1 MRYHGGTR
9 FQKEPT
15 HAMDEAREPTPHALT
30 RSSDEVRGWF
40 LDAFPEPTP
49 LQECAWDVIE
59 GGENALV
66 IAPTGSGKTLAAF
79 LFAIDELM
87 REKAATAD
95 LPKKERPGKGV
106 RVLYISPLKALGAD
120 VERNLQAPLAGIA
133 ARMAAAGGAMPEVRT
148 GMRTGDTTPDQ
159 RRSLQRNPPDI
170 LITTPESLYLML
182 TSQARETLRTV
193 ETVIVDEVHALAG
206 SKRGAHLALSLERL
220 DDLLDEPAQRIGL
233 SATVRP
239 RDEIARFL
247 GGPHPVRV
255 VASEG
260 RPDMDVRVRVPVRDM
275 TAVPTFGGSDL
286 TGGSAATRGGGPRRA
301 PAEEAWKSDRALRA
315 AMAKSS
321 LPASTTSPD
330 SRLGSSSIWPYIE
343 ASILDEVL
351 AHRTTIVFVNSRG
364 LCEKLTARLNDLYAK
379 RMGIARGVD
388 ADAPA
393 APIRSDLGSTA
404 DMSTG
409 APAIIAKAHHGSVS
423 KEKRL
428 QVERELKAGELP
440 CVVATSSLEL
450 GIDMGSI
457 DLVLQVAAPPSVAS
471 ALQRIG
477 RANHQ
482 VGGRSTG
489 SIFPRTRTEIIDAA
503 VAAEGMYEGRIEQ
516 TALVKNALDVL
527 AQQTVAAVA
536 MDELAA
542 DDWYDTVRRAAPYTE
557 LPRRAFDSVL
567 GMLAGRYATA
577 DLAEFSPRIVW
588 DRERGRL
595 LARPGTQRQAVM
607 SAGTIPDRGMFSVVL
622 PEGDGAQGRRRVGEL
637 DEEMVYESRV
647 GDIITLGTSSWRI
660 SEITRDRVIVEPA
673 PGRSARL
680 PFWHGEGVGRPAETG
695 RMRGAFLRAVAAG
708 IEGDD
713 AEAEEGGFGVSCA
726 VSERLA
732 ADGLDD
738 DAQRNLVELIRSQR
752 AATGIIPD
760 DKTLVVERCEDE
772 QGDWR
777 VLLHSPYGRRVHEP
791 WAMAVSD
798 RIMAI
803 YGYDA
808 QAMAADDGIVL
819 RIPMTETRLPGIELF
834 AFDPDELDRIV
845 RDRVGSTS
853 LFSARFRECAARALL
868 MSPIAPGKRAPLW
881 QQRLKAG
888 QLLEAARREREFP
901 ILVETARECLQDV
914 YDMRALH
921 ELMEQVQAGS
931 VRLVEAQTSVPS
943 PFAAPLLFG
952 YVGEHLYAGDLPH
965 AEQRASLLSLDP
977 TLLGELLGSTDLGD
991 VLDADVIA
999 GVEAGLQRLAPDRR
1013 MRGVEGAADL
1023 LRVLGP
1029 LSVEDVARRLE
1040 PTLDAEAGGA
1050 TADEEDARAALEEL
1064 YAAHRAFPV
1073 AIGGVELWAATDDAQ
1088 RLRDGLGSTIPPWAS
1103 AGVDARLQEG
1113 EGALHPLDELL
1124 ARYAR
1129 THGPF
1134 SVEAAAAR
1142 FGIGVAVARDGLAR
1156 LASAGRLMQGRFGE
1170 DGDGRARAWV
1180 ETGVFRRLRSLSL
1193 AEARRAVQ
1201 AVSPS
1206 AFARFLIDLQGA
1218 GPLGEERFEGIDGLA
1233 QVIAQFE
1240 GVFLPASAWEAHV
1253 FPSRVRDYRPGM
1265 LDELLASGD
1274 VVWAGARREGDE
1286 GDGHGRAPRPR
1297 SSRER
1302 EAAGLVAFYP
1312 TDSPFAP
1319 VRPDLADAPSDGPK
1333 PEGSAAPSVEAAV
1346 VEALGFGGGL
1356 FFRQIVDA
1364 ARRRLAPE
1372 FVDEAAVAVVMRE
1385 LMWDGRAT
1393 NDTYAPVRA
1402 SLEGAGAA
1410 AGKPRSAPRRRV
1422 SSRRSAMRTVDSP
1435 TMRGI
1440 VSAQAAVGAA
1450 LTGRWSL
1457 IMPSPE
1463 NDTVRAIALVESI
1476 LDRYGVLSRDVV
1488 QLSGVP
1494 GGLGSLLP
1502 VLRQMEDT
1510 GEVLRGAFVQGL
1522 GPAQFAAR
1530 ETIDVLR
1537 TYEAGDGEAGPREPV
1552 VLAADDPAC
1561 LYGAG
1566 LPWPPVAHADAEG
1579 AEEHEAR
1586 PTRRAG
1592 SLVVVLG
1599 GVPALYATAGLRSLL
1614 SFTDDGDALARAA
1627 RALVAHEKRSL
1638 KRAGAEGARKKVVM
1652 ETLNGRSILDSPLA
1666 EVLQDAGLVRLPDG
1680 MRLYVSPF

>member
-30 RSSDEVRGWF
+30 RFSDEVRGWF

-49 LQECAWDVIE
+49 LQERAWDVIE

-286 TGGSAATRGGGPRRA
+286 TGGGAGKRGGGPRRA

-409 APAIIAKAHHGSVS
+409 APAVIAKAHHGSVS

-542 DDWYDTVRRAAPYTE
+542 DDWFDTVRRAAPYSE

-660 SEITRDRVIVEPA
+660 SEITRDRVIVESA

-819 RIPMTETRLPGIELF
+819 RIPMTEARLPGVELF

-888 QLLEAARREREFP
+888 QLLEAARREHEFP

-1156 LASAGRLMQGRFGE
+1156 LASAGRLMQGRVGE

-1537 TYEAGDGEAGPREPV
+1537 TYEANDAAARSETV